1 MEQKNIVV
9 DNNARAFKRIL
20 SFFID
25 YFFINVLLAFTVQLF
40 VFTDN
45 NITKINTSI
54 AEFKTLFGSIALTD
68 IKDYHIRFI
77 VNSPIFSSFMY
88 SLLLTF
94 LMAIVYNFVSCLL
107 LNSSTIGQKLLSL
120 RVVNIKNDEKPSK
133 FRLLLRSFL
142 VNLPFMVI
150 YVMIICQMLYLVNFH
165 LYAPVNS
172 FGTWF
177 LVSMT
182 KISNIYTI
190 GIALVFFFFFW
201 FNIYYIAN
209 RLILSDILSRTRVV
223 NSYIID
229 IKNNVEQ
236 KDTIYYVDKIFD
248 GIEKLN
254 NILAEKAKQ
263 WIEYLKNKFN
273 KK

>member
-9 DNNARAFKRIL
+9 DNNAKAFKRIL

-25 YFFINVLLAFTVQLF
+25 YFFINVLLAFMVQWF
-40 VFTDN
+40 VFTDK
-45 NITKINTSI
+45 NITNINNSI
-54 AEFKTLFGSIALTD
+54 AEFKTLFGSITLTN
-68 IKDYHIRFI
+68 IKDHHIRFI
-77 VNSPIFSSFMY
+77 VNSPIFSTFVC
-88 SLLLTF
+88 SLSLTF
-94 LMAIVYNFVSCLL
+94 LMAIIYNFVSCLL

-120 RVVNIKNDEKPSK
+120 RVVNIKNDEKPNK
-133 FRLLLRSFL
+133 FKLLLRSFL

-150 YVMIICQMLYLVNFH
+150 YVMIICQMLYLINFH
-165 LYAPVNS
+165 LYAPINNFS
-172 FGTWF
+172 TWF
-177 LVSMT
+177 LVSIT

-201 FNIYYIAN
+201 FNIYYITN

-223 NSYIID
+223 NSRIID
-229 IKNNVEQ
+229 IKNNTEQ
-236 KDTIYYVDKIFD
+236 KDATYYVDKIFD

-254 NILAEKAKQ
+254 KILMEQLKK
-263 WIEYLKNKFN
+263 WIEYLKNRFN

>member
-25 YFFINVLLAFTVQLF
+25 YFFINVLLAFVVQWF
-40 VFTDN
+40 IFTN
-45 NITKINTSI
+45 KNIAKINNSI
-54 AEFKTLFGSIALTD
+54 NEFKTLFGSIGLTD
-68 IKDYHIRFI
+68 IKDHHIRFI
-77 VNSPIFSSFMY
+77 VNSPMFSSFIC

-94 LMAIVYNFVSCLL
+94 LMAIIYNFVSCLL

-133 FRLLLRSFL
+133 FKLLLRSIL
-142 VNLPFMVI
+142 VNLPFMII
-150 YVMIICQMLYLVNFH
+150 YIMVICQMLYLVNFH
-165 LYAPVNS
+165 LYAPING
-172 FGTWF
+172 FTTWF

-190 GIALVFFFFFW
+190 GIILVFFFFFW
-201 FNIYYIAN
+201 FNIYYITN

-223 NSYIID
+223 NSQIID
-229 IKNNVEQ
+229 IKNNTEQ
-236 KDTIYYVDKIFD
+236 KDFTYYVDKIFD

-254 NILAEKAKQ
+254 KILMDKVKK